1 MALVAAYLVDT
12 SAAARASHP
21 QVASFVAPLVSGG
34 LVGTCAALDF
44 EALFSSRSAS
54 EYEEMRLD
62 RRLSY
67 EYLPTNNADWE
78 RALDV
83 QRQLALKSQLRAVGM
98 PDLLIAAVA
107 ERERV
112 TIVHYDSDFDIIAA
126 VTGQSAQWVAPRG
139 SL

>member
-1 MALVAAYLVDT
+1 VALIAAYLIDT
-12 SAAARASHP
+12 SAAARTTHP
-21 QVASFVAPLVSGG
+21 KVASFVAPLVSGG

-54 EYEEMRLD
+54 EYEEARLD
-62 RRLSY
+62 RQLSY
-67 EYLPTNNADWE
+67 EYLPTNDIDWH

-83 QRQLALKSQLRAVGM
+83 QRQLASKSQLRAVGM

-112 TIVHYDSDFDIIAA
+112 TVVHYDSDFDTIAA
-126 VTGQSAQWVAPRG
+126 ITGQSTQWVAPRG

>member
-1 MALVAAYLVDT
+1 VALVAAYLVDT

>member
-1 MALVAAYLVDT
+1 VALVAAYLIDT
-12 SAAARASHP
+12 SAAARSTHP
-21 QVASFVAPLVSGG
+21 KVANFVAPLVLAGH
-34 LVGTCAALDF
+34 VATCGALDF

-54 EYEEMRLD
+54 EYEEARLD
-62 RRLSY
+62 RQLSY
-67 EYLPTNNADWE
+67 EYLPTNDSDWQ

-83 QRQLALKSQLRAVGM
+83 QRRLAAKSQLRAVGM

-112 TIVHYDSDFDIIAA
+112 TIVHYDADFDTIAA
-126 VTGQSAQWVAPRG
+126 VTGQKTQWVAPRG